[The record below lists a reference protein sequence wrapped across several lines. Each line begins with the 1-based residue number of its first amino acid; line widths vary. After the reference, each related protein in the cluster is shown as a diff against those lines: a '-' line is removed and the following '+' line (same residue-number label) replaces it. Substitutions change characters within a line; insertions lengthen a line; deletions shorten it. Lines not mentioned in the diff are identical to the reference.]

1 LDIFVELSNSFIIAF
16 LLFYTLS
23 QIMTNLLAFHS
34 SLKDKHIVLGITGGI
49 SAYKCAELVRLLT
62 QAGASVSC
70 VLTQAG
76 AQFITPV
83 VLQALSGR
91 EVYTDLWDT
100 RIHNAMAHIELTR
113 AADLILI
120 APASTNCIAKL
131 AHGVADD
138 LLSTLCIARP
148 SHVPLAVVPAMN
160 HEMWANPA
168 TQRNVDQLKRDG
180 VHIWGPASGDQACG
194 EVGLGRMLEPAQL
207 LNEIERALT
216 PAVLAGKRVLL
227 TAGPTQ
233 EAIDPVRVLTNR
245 SSGKMGYAL
254 AKAARSAGA
263 EVTLISG
270 PVALAAPYGV
280 HTILIETAQDMLE
293 ATMQLASMADIFIS
307 VAAVADWTIKNAAT
321 QKLKKHQGKPQ
332 FDFSE
337 TTDILASVAALNPA
351 PFCVG
356 FAAETENMIE
366 YAQQKRARK
375 NIPLLVANLAKDTFG
390 KDENEVCL
398 VSDVGIEKLPK
409 MLKEQLAV
417 VLINKIAEKIMQ

>member
-1 LDIFVELSNSFIIAF
+1 MLDLVSFDGV
-16 LLFYTLS
+16 
-23 QIMTNLLAFHS
+23 
-34 SLKDKHIVLGITGGI
+34 LKNKRILLGITGGVA
-49 SAYKCAELVRLLT
+49 AYKCAELVRLLT
-62 QAGASVSC
+62 QVGAKVSC
-70 VLTQAG
+70 VLTESG
-76 AQFITPV
+76 SQFITSV
-83 VLQALSGR
+83 VLQALSGQP
-91 EVYTDLWDT
+91 VYTDLWDA
-100 RIHNAMAHIELTR
+100 RIHNSMAHIELTR
-113 AADLILI
+113 AADLIVI
-120 APASTNCIAKL
+120 APASANCVAKV
-131 AHGVADD
+131 AHGIADD
-138 LLSTLCIARP
+138 LLCTLCVARP
-148 SHVPLAVVPAMN
+148 SNLPLAVVPAMN

-168 TQRNVDQLKRDG
+168 TQRNIEQLKRDG
-180 VHIWGPASGDQACG
+180 VQIWGPTLGDQACG
-194 EVGLGRMLEPAQL
+194 EVGMGRMLEPSHI
-207 LNEIERALT
+207 LNEVERVLT
-216 PAVLAGKRVLL
+216 PAVLGGKRVLI

-293 ATMQLASMADIFIS
+293 ATMHLAPMADIFIS

-398 VSDVGIEKLPK
+398 VSETGVEKLPK

-417 VLINKIAEKIMQ
+417 VLINKIAEKII